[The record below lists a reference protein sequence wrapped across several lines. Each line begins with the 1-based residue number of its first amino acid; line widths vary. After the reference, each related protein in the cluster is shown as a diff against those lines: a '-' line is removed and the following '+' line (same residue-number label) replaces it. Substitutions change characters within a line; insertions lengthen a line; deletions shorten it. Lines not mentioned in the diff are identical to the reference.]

1 MMRPA
6 ITGGARASPVIRSFG
21 SEAGLKA
28 ARSSAAATR
37 ASTQGLY
44 ANGLGDAA
52 EKPSTD
58 LRCPCGPSPG
68 SAPVLLAHA
77 YTMHSLRCSSLQP
90 DLSHL
95 DHRISRRGFP
105 AAPLGRGREA

>member
-44 ANGLGDAA
+44 AIRPQEAPGRPAPGLGDNRHARVAFSPTSCRDACGAVGDRVRGNERIRRRASALELGRAEIAA
-52 EKPSTD
+52 
-58 LRCPCGPSPG
+58 SPG
-68 SAPVLLAHA
+68 
-77 YTMHSLRCSSLQP
+77 P
-90 DLSHL
+90 D
-95 DHRISRRGFP
+95 
-105 AAPLGRGREA
+105 

>member
-6 ITGGARASPVIRSFG
+6 ITGGASAIPVIRSFG

-44 ANGLGDAA
+44 ANGPSGRRAPGLGDNRQARVA
-52 EKPSTD
+52 FSPTSCRD
-58 LRCPCGPSPG
+58 ACGAVGDRVRCDE
-68 SAPVLLAHA
+68 
-77 YTMHSLRCSSLQP
+77 R
-90 DLSHL
+90 
-95 DHRISRRGFP
+95 SRRRASAFD
-105 AAPLGRGREA
+105 LGGAEV